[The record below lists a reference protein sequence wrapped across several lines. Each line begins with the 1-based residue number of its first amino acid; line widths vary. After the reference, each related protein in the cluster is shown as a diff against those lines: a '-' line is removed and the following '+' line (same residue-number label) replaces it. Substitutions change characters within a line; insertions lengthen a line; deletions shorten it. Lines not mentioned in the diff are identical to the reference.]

1 MTSFHIEYNSA
12 GRLQCR
18 LLLRLGGRTIH
29 QGFLYKPDVS
39 VAHWQQC
46 RHHHINNRLRL
57 RQVYVCLSGC
67 LCLSLSLSFCCVTDF
82 LHVYA
87 NLNYVIYIFYDIH
100 LLLIVQQEKVAQGS
114 HHSPAHNNHNWLDQ
128 HYSISIYLDNLVQSI
143 LFTK

>member
-1 MTSFHIEYNSA
+1 MPTAPTPRRPNYPP
-12 GRLQCR
+12 RLSIQTRCISGS
-18 LLLRLGGRTIH
+18 LTAMPTPPH
-29 QGFLYKPDVS
+29 Q
-39 VAHWQQC
+39 QQTAPTTG
-46 RHHHINNRLRL
+46 L
-57 RQVYVCLSGC
+57 CLSVW
-67 LCLSLSLSFCCVTDF
+67 LSLSLSLSFCCVTDF

-114 HHSPAHNNHNWLDQ
+114 HHSPAHNSHNWLDQ